1 MALFPDKPNC
11 SSDGKV
17 RNVTLMKC
25 NLVAIVAF
33 VFTQFLNF
41 YVDLYNLM
49 IHYGTWEYDVVH
61 ERDI

>member
-25 NLVAIVAF
+25 NLVAIVMR
-33 VFTQFLNF
+33 NE
-41 YVDLYNLM
+41 
-49 IHYGTWEYDVVH
+49 G
-61 ERDI
+61 